1 MAPGCGMDM
10 FQCMAPLKKILDPGL
25 VIFGFKMRK
34 ICVLVP
40 RKIIMYGI

>member
-1 MAPGCGMDM
+1 MWNGYVPMYG
-10 FQCMAPLKKILDPGL
+10 PLKKILDPGL